1 MRWMRIICLSALC
14 LVSAVVIA
22 QPQEQQAQ
30 KDSPPAQLNDSI
42 DQSAVSLPRDNKMKS
57 RIEAA
62 QDYIKS
68 EDWAE
73 ACNVLQKLIDIRE
86 DVFAELGRKGPDG
99 KDSTSL
105 VSVRTEANR
114 MVAALPPKGLE
125 FYKLTFNA
133 PASAMLKEA
142 RAKGD
147 ANLLAQI
154 VRQYLH
160 TDPGAEAA
168 ILLGTYQL
176 DRGNFMAASLVF
188 EKLLEREGAD
198 KLSPR
203 TLFKAAYAFYQA
215 GDTSRGARVWQM
227 LASRGLRELNIGGT
241 AQPLEELKK
250 LASTQSR
257 SGDSGIFD
265 WLLFWGNPKR
275 SAQMPG
281 GTAFLE
287 PRWKLPTAKLDQTK
301 SWLRMAENQ
310 LQQQRQQA
318 PIPAFS
324 PLAITVTKND
334 QKVPLLV
341 YRSYW
346 GIHAVQMKTGK
357 LEWEARSD
365 WALETALKDNRKEQA
380 ISNWLNSYVNNQFN
394 RPGIV
399 FENSSMGTFSSD
411 GKYLFAVE
419 DLAVPPPP
427 MNNAYA
433 PGNNARFGVTSKEV
447 IDSILHAKLQA
458 YDLVTGKLRWE
469 IGAHAEK
476 GDLVD
481 TYFLGPPLPISG
493 KLFALT
499 EKQQE
504 LRLATLD
511 PATGKLLAMQTLVT
525 TRDKLEQDIGRRSQA
540 AHLAFGEGILVCP
553 TNAGALLGVDLL
565 TNSLVWAYMYRD
577 KAEGTDVNQG
587 NGAQPLPGR
596 IRIGINRVQNPN
608 QNNQWKVT
616 APIIL
621 DGKVIF
627 TAPDARAVHC
637 VNLRDGTKIWSH
649 NRQEEDIYLGGV
661 VQNKVLVVGRKSC
674 RGLDL
679 STGQTAWTLETG
691 VPSGIGITS
700 ENIYYLP
707 LKEGITSK
715 EPEIVAID
723 VARGQVGA
731 HTRSRKKEV
740 PGNLLFYEGEVIS
753 QGTSDLVAYPQLA
766 VKLEQIDQLI
776 KANPKDPL
784 GLTER
789 GELRLDKGDLAGAIE
804 DLQMALEQK
813 PNATVT
819 ERARLKLYESFTDYF
834 QRDFNKA
841 EKFLD
846 EYQQLCKVE
855 IPEKAS
861 DTERK
866 EKEAEQRRRKANF
879 LCLVAK
885 GRESQGRLVEA
896 FEKYL
901 EFASIALPDEL
912 ISVIDEPSVRSAADV
927 WSQGR
932 IAAMVAS
939 ASPEQ
944 RKPLEEKIQGQ
955 WEELKKKNLPLE
967 DLKKFVAV
975 CGSLFTV
982 GKEARLQLAI
992 KLSGSK
998 DADAMLLVEQNLQP
1012 LLGDNG
1018 GLGARSAEI
1027 LAKTYA
1033 SNGLLEDA
1041 LYYYR
1046 KLGSDYANVTVDNGR
1061 KGSDL
1066 LNAIASDKR
1075 FEALLSGTAAQAL
1088 PRRIKVSE
1096 ERGNFHQQTQV
1107 YRFEKP
1113 ETDLPYFQRHR
1124 FALRFDFHA
1133 LKLMDGNTNEE
1144 AWSKNITRTLFQN
1157 LLYGN
1162 GQPHLVRFQL
1172 QTQGHLVILP
1182 LGHII
1187 FAIDP
1192 VGKRVLW
1199 EKNLFNP
1206 AGNTPGQTNSSSPP
1220 GYNQLN
1226 IDPDGTLR
1234 VLYPDGWGQRIGNSN
1249 PLASGVA
1256 TLQTREGLIACDP
1269 VTGRTLWTRS
1279 DVNSRAVLFTDGN
1292 LLYVV
1297 DMSPENNPTA
1307 TRALR
1312 AYDGVT
1318 VKVPDFTADYNKR
1331 IRIMGGQILAAD
1343 TENNGGITLR
1353 MHDVQT
1359 GKDTWKQSL
1368 PAGSLVVRT
1377 DEDPKLA
1384 SALEPDGTL
1393 RAWKFPEGKMVLNT
1407 KVDPKFITKGAIATL
1422 LSDANFYYLAFK
1434 GSVNANI
1441 MPWGDI
1447 QSNLMPGNGMRAVP
1461 VNGEFYAFERSTGKM
1476 RWHNPV
1482 PHQMVV
1488 LDSFNDLPMVLFTS
1502 RFHKMIANGQVRNV
1516 VQVVAAKAID
1526 KRTGKLIY
1534 DNENIPNGI
1543 QFHSLQKDAKKGRFE
1558 FTNYQLRITFQTE
1571 NDSPPDSEPGK
1582 AKKDS

>member
-1 MRWMRIICLSALC
+1 MRWLPWTCLLALC
-14 LVSAVVIA
+14 LATGGSQA
-22 QPQEQQAQ
+22 QPKAVPVQA
-30 KDSPPAQLNDSI
+30 DSPPSQLNDPI
-42 DQSAVSLPRDNKMKS
+42 DQSVVSLPRDNKMKS

-62 QDYIKS
+62 QDYIRS
-68 EDWAE
+68 QDWAE

-86 DVFAELGRKGPDG
+86 DVFAELMRKGPDG
-99 KDSTSL
+99 KDVAVL

-114 MVAALPPKGLE
+114 MLAALPPKGLE
-125 FYKLTFNA
+125 FYKLTFNP
-133 PASAMLKEA
+133 PAIALLKEA
-142 RAKGD
+142 RSKND
-147 ANLLAQI
+147 PNQLAQI
-154 VRQYLH
+154 VKQYLH

-188 EKLLEREGAD
+188 EKLLDRDGVD

-215 GDTSRGARVWQM
+215 GDAARGAKVWQT
-227 LASRGLRELNIGGT
+227 LASRGLREFSIGNQ
-241 AQPLEELKK
+241 ARPIDELKK
-250 LASTQSR
+250 LASAQSR
-257 SGDSGIFD
+257 SGEAGIFD
-265 WLLFWGNPKR
+265 WLLFWGNPRR
-275 SAQMPG
+275 SAQLPG

-287 PRWKLPTAKLDQTK
+287 PRWKLPTAKADSTK

-310 LQQQRQQA
+310 LLQQRQQA

-334 QKVPLLV
+334 RKIPLLV

-346 GIHAVQMKTGK
+346 GIHAVEMKSGK

-365 WALETALKDNRKEQA
+365 WGLETALKENRKEQA
-380 ISNWLNSYVNNQFN
+380 ITQWLTQYVNSNLN

-427 MNNAYA
+427 LNNAYA
-433 PGNNARFGVTSKEV
+433 PNNARFGVTSKEV
-447 IDSILHAKLQA
+447 IDAILHGKLQA

-481 TYFLGPPLPISG
+481 TFFLGPPLPISG
-493 KLFALT
+493 KLYALT

-525 TRDKLEQDIGRRSQA
+525 TRDKLEQDIGRRTQA
-540 AHLAFGEGILVCP
+540 AHLSFGEGILVCP

-565 TNSLVWAYMYRD
+565 TSSLVWAYMYRD
-577 KAEGTDVNQG
+577 KAEGTEPPATG
-587 NGAQPLPGR
+587 GAGMPGR
-596 IRIGINRVQNPN
+596 IQLGVRNRVANPI

-616 APIIL
+616 APVIL

-637 VNLRDGTKIWSH
+637 VNLRDGSKIWTH
-649 NRQEEDIYLGGV
+649 NRQEEDLYLAGV
-661 VQNKVLVVGRKSC
+661 ILNRAVVVGRKSC
-674 RGLDL
+674 RGIDIT
-679 STGQTAWTLETG
+679 TGGTAWTVETG
-691 VPSGIGITS
+691 VPSGFGMAS
-700 ENIYYLP
+700 GNIYYLP
-707 LKEGITSK
+707 LKEASVSK
-715 EPEIVAID
+715 EPEILAID
-723 VARGQVGA
+723 IAKGQILA
-731 HTRSRKKEV
+731 HTRSRKKEG
-740 PGNLLFYEGEVIS
+740 PGNLLFFDGEVIS
-753 QGTSDLVAYPQLA
+753 QGTAELVAYPQLA

-776 KANPKDPL
+776 RANPRDPL

-789 GELRLDKGDLAGAIE
+789 GELRLDKGDLQGAIE
-804 DLQMALEQK
+804 DLQVALAQK
-813 PNATVT
+813 PPAQIV
-819 ERARLKLYESFTDYF
+819 ERARLKLYEAFTDYF

-841 EKFLD
+841 EPHLA
-846 EYQQLCKVE
+846 EYRELCKVE
-855 IPEKAS
+855 IPAGAT
-861 DTERK
+861 DLERK
-866 EKEAEQRRRKANF
+866 EKEAEGRRRRANY

-885 GRESQGRLVEA
+885 GREHQGRLVEA
-896 FEKYL
+896 FEKYI
-901 EFASIALPDEL
+901 EFASIAPPEEL

-932 IAAMVAS
+932 IAAMVAA

-944 RKPLEEKIQGQ
+944 RKPLEEKIQAQ
-955 WEELKKKNLPLE
+955 WDALKGKNLPLE

-975 CGSLFTV
+975 CGSLFPV
-982 GKEARLQLAI
+982 GKEARIQLAS
-992 KLSGSK
+992 KLSEGK
-998 DADAMLLVEQNLQP
+998 DNDSLLQVEQNLQS
-1012 LLGDNG
+1012 LLKDPGT
-1018 GLGARSAEI
+1018 LGARSTEI
-1027 LAKTYA
+1027 LARTYA
-1033 SNGLLEDA
+1033 SRGLLEDA

-1046 KLGSDYANVTVDNGR
+1046 RLGSDYADVAVENGK
-1061 KGSDL
+1061 KGADL
-1066 LNAIASDKR
+1066 LNGLASDNR
-1075 FEALLSGTAAQAL
+1075 FTPLLSVASSPAL
-1088 PRRIKVSE
+1088 PRQIKVNE

-1113 ETDLPYFQRHR
+1113 ETDLPYFQRFR

-1133 LKLMDGNTNEE
+1133 IKLMDSLSSDE

-1182 LGHII
+1182 LGHIV

-1199 EKNLFNP
+1199 EKNLFSP
-1206 AGNTPGQTNSSSPP
+1206 SGNIPGQANSSSPP

-1226 IDPDGTLR
+1226 IDPDGSIR

-1249 PLASGVA
+1249 PLAAGVA
-1256 TLQTREGLIACDP
+1256 TLQTRDGLMACDP

-1279 DVNSRAVLFTDGN
+1279 DINSRAVIFTDGEI
-1292 LLYVV
+1292 LYVV
-1297 DMSPENNPTA
+1297 DMTPENNPA
-1307 TRALR
+1307 GTRALR
-1312 AYDGVT
+1312 AFDGVT

-1331 IRIMGGQILAAD
+1331 IRFLGGKILAAD
-1343 TENNGGITLR
+1343 TEANGGITLR
-1353 MHDVQT
+1353 LHDVLS
-1359 GKDTWKQSL
+1359 GKDTWKQDL

-1393 RAWKFPEGKMVLNT
+1393 RAWRFPDGKMVLNT
-1407 KVDPKFITKGAIATL
+1407 KVDPKYIVKGSTATL
-1422 LSDANFYYLAFK
+1422 LSDSHHYYLAFK

-1461 VNGEFYAFERSTGKM
+1461 VNGEFYAFDRSSGKM

-1488 LDSFNDLPMVLFTS
+1488 LDSFDDLPMVLFTS
-1502 RFHKMIANGQVRNV
+1502 RYHKMIANGQVRNV

-1543 QFHSLQKDAKKGRFE
+1543 QFHSLQQDKKTGRFD
-1558 FTNYQLRITFQTE
+1558 FTNYQLRISFQT
-1571 NDSPPDSEPGK
+1571 DDKPPPSSKDR
-1582 AKKDS
+1582 KKDS